1 MRTQKDWEQL
11 LREQRAQMEQQKEE
25 RDRLLEQAMEGV
37 DKLFEKL
44 EEEGLNATDEKWQ
57 LLAGVEEDLEEIEN
71 RYSRIIDL
79 PF

>member
-11 LREQRAQMEQQKEE
+11 LDEQRAQMEQQKEE
-25 RDRLLEQAMEGV
+25 RDRLLQQALQGV

-44 EEEGLNATDEKWQ
+44 EEEGLNATDGKWQ

>member
-11 LREQRAQMEQQKEE
+11 LREQRAEMEQQKEE
-25 RDRLLEQAMEGV
+25 RDRLLEQALEGV

-71 RYSRIIDL
+71 RYSRIMDL